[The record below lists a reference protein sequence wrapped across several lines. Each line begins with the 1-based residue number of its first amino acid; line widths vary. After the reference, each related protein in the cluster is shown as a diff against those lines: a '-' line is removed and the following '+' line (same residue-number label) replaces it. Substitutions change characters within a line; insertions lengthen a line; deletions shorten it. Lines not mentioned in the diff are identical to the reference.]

1 MFPLRNLPFAILLPA
16 LCWCQPASEL
26 SARALFYR
34 EQPDQDKLPAVS
46 KAKPAVSRKNQV
58 VSKTSRSGA
67 DAGGGVTEVATA
79 KQKNGNANRR
89 VPIIPVVQHLGLRY
103 NVMLVN
109 SQTGAAEPADPDRT
123 FRRGECVA
131 IEFEANRSGYLY
143 VLSQGSSGRWQALFP
158 SDEMPDESNI
168 VRARTR
174 VRVPANHCF
183 QIEDP
188 PGTERLFVVLSRNAE
203 DLYDLHEA
211 IRTGHGGSAG
221 SSPDAPGAKPVPV
234 MLAMARLD
242 REVQRLSADLQ
253 SRDLRVV
260 KVAKPEAAGERPN
273 SVYVVNASTAAT
285 APSDRVVTEIRIEH
299 K

>member
-1 MFPLRNLPFAILLPA
+1 MLPVRSLPFAILLPA
-16 LCWCQPASEL
+16 LCWGQPASEL

-46 KAKPAVSRKNQV
+46 KAQPAVARKSPAAAKTSNQRKPANA
-58 VSKTSRSGA
+58 SG
-67 DAGGGVTEVATA
+67 G
-79 KQKNGNANRR
+79 

-123 FRRGECVA
+123 FRRGECVGL
-131 IEFEANRSGYLY
+131 EFEANRSGYLY
-143 VLSQGSSGRWQALFP
+143 VLSQGSSGRWQSLFP
-158 SDEMPDESNI
+158 SDQMPDESNI
-168 VRARTR
+168 VRSRSS
-174 VRVPANHCF
+174 VRVPVNHCF

-188 PGTERLFVVLSRNAE
+188 PGTERLFVVLSRNPE

-211 IRTGHGGSAG
+211 IRTGRGGSGA
-221 SSPDAPGAKPVPV
+221 PAPAAPGVKPAPEL
-234 MLAMARLD
+234 LAMARVD
-242 REVQRLSADLQ
+242 REVQRLAADLG

-260 KVAKPEAAGERPN
+260 KVARPEAAGEAPN
-273 SVYVVNASTAAT
+273 SVYVVASSTAAT
-285 APSDRVVTEIRIEH
+285 PSDRVVTEIRIVH

>member
-1 MFPLRNLPFAILLPA
+1 MFPVRNLLFAILLPA

-46 KAKPAVSRKNQV
+46 KAKPAVSRKSQT
-58 VSKTSRSGA
+58 VSKTSNQQKPGSASSG
-67 DAGGGVTEVATA
+67 
-79 KQKNGNANRR
+79 

-123 FRRGECVA
+123 FRRGECFA
-131 IEFEANRSGYLY
+131 LEFEANRSGYLY
-143 VLSQGSSGRWQALFP
+143 VLSQGSSGRWQSLFP

-168 VRARTR
+168 VRSRSS
-174 VRVPANHCF
+174 VRVPVNHCF

-188 PGTERLFVVLSRNAE
+188 PGTERVFVVLSRNPE

-211 IRTGHGGSAG
+211 IRTGRGGSG
-221 SSPDAPGAKPVPV
+221 EPSPTAPSVKPAPEL
-234 MLAMARLD
+234 LAMARVD
-242 REVQRLSADLQ
+242 REVQRLSDDLR

-260 KVAKPEAAGERPN
+260 KVTRPEAAGEPPN
-273 SVYVVNASTAAT
+273 SVYVVMASTAGARPGSSS
-285 APSDRVVTEIRIEH
+285 APPSDRVVTEIRIVH

>member
-1 MFPLRNLPFAILLPA
+1 MFPVRNLPFAILLPA

-26 SARALFYR
+26 TARALYYR

-46 KAKPAVSRKNQV
+46 KAKPAVSRKTQA
-58 VSKTSRSGA
+58 VSKTSKSGA
-67 DAGGGVTEVATA
+67 GSGGGATEPAAA
-79 KQKNGNANRR
+79 KQKIESASSG

-131 IEFEANRSGYLY
+131 LEFEANRSGYLY
-143 VLSQGSSGRWQALFP
+143 VLSQGSSGRWQSLFP

-168 VRARTR
+168 VRSRSR
-174 VRVPANHCF
+174 VRVPVNHCF

-188 PGTERLFVVLSRNAE
+188 PGTERLFVVLSRNPE
-203 DLYDLHEA
+203 DLRDLHEA
-211 IRTGHGGSAG
+211 IRTGRGGSG
-221 SSPDAPGAKPVPV
+221 EPAPAAPSAKPAPAL
-234 MLAMARLD
+234 LAMARLD
-242 REVQRLSADLQ
+242 REVQRLSADLR

-260 KVAKPEAAGERPN
+260 KVARPEAAGEPPN
-273 SVYVVNASTAAT
+273 SVYVVMASTT
-285 APSDRVVTEIRIEH
+285 GTPSDRVVAEVRIEH